1 MINKFLFST
10 LTLAFSSA
18 ILAAGNPKI
27 ADDAVIPVTKQTDPN
42 IVRKLGQTA
51 IPRINNLFHK
61 AAVRAA
67 LDPACD
73 KVKAVNFSM
82 QRSVASGYV
91 VFVDCVNKRRTY
103 FDEIELSL
111 PPLEEPKTPIDIK
124 AAAACEIGVINHLDN
139 PDAFRRKKN
148 TTIIRINE
156 NDGNRIVRFSF
167 EMKDPVGEIVAR
179 TAICTMNDKHIILN
193 TSVVKEVKPHL
204 Q

>member
-1 MINKFLFST
+1 MKKILFSA
-10 LTLAFSSA
+10 LTLAFSSVV
-18 ILAAGNPKI
+18 LAVGNPKI
-27 ADDAVIPVTKQTDPN
+27 ADDAVIPVTKQSDPN
-42 IVRKLGQTA
+42 IVRKLGHTA

-61 AAVRAA
+61 AAERAA
-67 LDPACD
+67 LDPVCD

-82 QRSVASGYV
+82 QRSVASGFV
-91 VFVDCVNKRRTY
+91 VFVDCVNKRRIY

-124 AAAACEIGVINHLDN
+124 ATAACEIGVINHLDK
-139 PDAFRRKKN
+139 PEAFRRKKN

-167 EMKDPVGEIVAR
+167 ELKDPVGEIVAR
-179 TAICTMNDKHIILN
+179 TAICTMNNENVIFN